1 MLSSNKLA
9 AVIGKWCKLKSK
21 RLDTFCNLNAIENDC
36 YFLIDCENSKK
47 LRESTTKSI
56 SDTEHSDLSQGNITK
71 KKLRK
76 LFSNRF
82 DCCIY

>member
-1 MLSSNKLA
+1 MENGA
-9 AVIGKWCKLKSK
+9 KLKSK
-21 RLDTFCNLNAIENDC
+21 RLGTFCNLNAIENDC

-47 LRESTTKSI
+47 LRESTTKFI
-56 SDTEHSDLSQGNITK
+56 SDTEHIDLSQGNITT